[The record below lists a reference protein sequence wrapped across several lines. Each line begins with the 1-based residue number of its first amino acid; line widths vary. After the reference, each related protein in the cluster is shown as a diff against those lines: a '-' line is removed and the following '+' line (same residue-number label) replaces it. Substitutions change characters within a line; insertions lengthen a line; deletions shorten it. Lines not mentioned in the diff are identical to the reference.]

1 MPTENLTRYAVAPAL
16 FLALACGA
24 GADPLSKKADIDFY
38 RDVLSRDLH
47 GMASRS
53 DGRLVIR
60 RLTRPGVDHESPGV
74 DIVIF
79 LRSDSR
85 WRRCLRLR
93 EMSRQTAKK

>member
-1 MPTENLTRYAVAPAL
+1 MHKENLTRYAVAPAL

-53 DGRLVIR
+53 GRPRASSSGALNPV
-60 RLTRPGVDHESPGV
+60 PGASGSWAAA
-74 DIVIF
+74 
-79 LRSDSR
+79 RAAGS
-85 WRRCLRLR
+85 WR
-93 EMSRQTAKK
+93 